1 MIKFSI
7 PLAEVVNKFFDNNI
21 EHIAPITRAIS
32 KGLEQFIKLV
42 ENLLLSINPFVLI
55 FVFALVIWL
64 IVKNKK
70 LSIFVIVSLLFIVSL
85 DLWDETM
92 STLALVLT
100 GTFVSLAI
108 GMPLGI
114 ASALNDKVEKILR
127 PVLDLMQTLPSFV
140 YLIPA
145 VMFFGLGKVAALVA
159 ILIFSMPPAVRL
171 TSLGIRE
178 VPADKVEAARAFG
191 ATNWQILIGVQLPLA
206 TKTIMAGVNQCIMMA
221 LSMSVIA
228 AMIGSGG
235 LGRGVLK
242 AMQTVDIG
250 MGIEAGLGI
259 VVLAVLLDRVTEQ
272 LSKTKK

>member
-259 VVLAVLLDRVTEQ
+259 VILAILLDRVTEQ
-272 LSKTKK
+272 LSKRK

>member
-42 ENLLLSINPFVLI
+42 ENILLSINPFVLI

-127 PVLDLMQTLPSFV
+127 PILDLMQTLPSFV

>member
-1 MIKFSI
+1 MNRLSI
-7 PLAEVVNKFFDNNI
+7 PLAEVVNKFFDKNI
-21 EHIAPITRAIS
+21 EHIAPITRSIS
-32 KGLEQFIKLV
+32 KGLEHFI
-42 ENLLLSINPFVLI
+42 NLMESILLFVNPFILI
-55 FVFALVIWL
+55 FAFALIIWL
-64 IVKNKK
+64 LVRNKK
-70 LSIFVIVSLLFIVSL
+70 LSVFVIVSLLFIYSL

-114 ASALNDKVEKILR
+114 ASALNDKIEKILR
-127 PVLDLMQTLPSFV
+127 PVMDLMQTLPSFV

-171 TSLGIRE
+171 TSLGIRQ
-178 VPADKVEAARAFG
+178 VPADKVEAAQAFG
-191 ATNWQILIGVQLPLA
+191 ATKWQILIGVQLPLA
-206 TKTIMAGVNQCIMMA
+206 TKTIMAGINQCIMMA

-259 VVLAVLLDRVTEQ
+259 VVLAILLDRVTEQ
-272 LSKTKK
+272 LSKRK